1 MVSKLFCGG
10 LMVLALCL
18 VSCGQDQIVDTTR
31 GVYKMEIRRSGDVDK
46 FATSSVVL
54 TGPASDG
61 LDLIYTEKDPTG
73 RSLYVLDNEDNR
85 ATSDMFRS
93 SENCGGLVYT
103 GSTFCLNNTGRD
115 SMRIEVIGYLDDREI
130 CRETR
135 TFYSFTEEELKAI
148 DPDSEASAINFRF
161 QLQDYVRN

>member
-85 ATSDMFRS
+85 ATSDLFRS

-115 SMRIEVIGYLDDREI
+115 SGYLDDREI

>member
-10 LMVLALCL
+10 LMALALCL

-85 ATSDMFRS
+85 ATSDLFRS

-103 GSTFCLNNTGRD
+103 GSRTGLYG
-115 SMRIEVIGYLDDREI
+115 IHILLEQYG
-130 CRETR
+130 T
-135 TFYSFTEEELKAI
+135 
-148 DPDSEASAINFRF
+148 
-161 QLQDYVRN
+161 

>member
-18 VSCGQDQIVDTTR
+18 VSCGQDHCGQDQIVDTTR

-73 RSLYVLDNEDNR
+73 RSLYVLIVADW
-85 ATSDMFRS
+85 FI
-93 SENCGGLVYT
+93 
-103 GSTFCLNNTGRD
+103 RD
-115 SMRIEVIGYLDDREI
+115 PH
-130 CRETR
+130 
-135 TFYSFTEEELKAI
+135 FA
-148 DPDSEASAINFRF
+148 
-161 QLQDYVRN
+161 

>member
-1 MVSKLFCGG
+1 
-10 LMVLALCL
+10 MVLALCL

-85 ATSDMFRS
+85 ATSDLFRS

-115 SMRIEVIGYLDDREI
+115 SMRIEVDDREI

>member
-1 MVSKLFCGG
+1 
-10 LMVLALCL
+10 MVLALCL

-85 ATSDMFRS
+85 ATSDLGIHILL
-93 SENCGGLVYT
+93 EQYGT
-103 GSTFCLNNTGRD
+103 
-115 SMRIEVIGYLDDREI
+115 
-130 CRETR
+130 
-135 TFYSFTEEELKAI
+135 
-148 DPDSEASAINFRF
+148 
-161 QLQDYVRN
+161 